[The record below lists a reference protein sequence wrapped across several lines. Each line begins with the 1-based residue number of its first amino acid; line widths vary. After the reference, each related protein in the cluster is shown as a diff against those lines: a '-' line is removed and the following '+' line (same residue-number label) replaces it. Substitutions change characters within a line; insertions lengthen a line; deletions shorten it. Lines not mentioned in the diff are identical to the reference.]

1 MPILSGFS
9 YSKMKKVFGRNEVLQ
24 CKQKRTGNYYIYF
37 LVHFW
42 SEILDALEKVK

>member
-1 MPILSGFS
+1 MKSCSGL
-9 YSKMKKVFGRNEVLQ
+9 LQ
-24 CKQKRTGNYYIYF
+24 NANRKGMGNYYYIYF